1 MPQIPAI
8 CLTPNCNTLFPS
20 GVELQN
26 ARNISFQNCKSGPCP
41 KCGGTGKIPDGLY
54 DAFESKI
61 FAFLSHENDIDLFR
75 KITETVQRDL
85 KRYISPKNIKKKLNK
100 QFPKHKNTW
109 SLIPESKLDAYAV
122 IQIILAIIS
131 TAITVGSC
139 TKSNK
144 ETIINQT
151 YNNIYIESDRKAPP
165 RTPSDSRIE
174 CKPKPDNLLKI

>member
-1 MPQIPAI
+1 MPQVPAI

-26 ARNISFQNCKSGPCP
+26 ARNISFHNCTSGPCP
-41 KCGGTGKIPDGLY
+41 KCGGDGKIPDGSY
-54 DAFESKI
+54 DAFENKL
-61 FAFLSHENDIDLFR
+61 FAFLFQENDLNLFR

-85 KRYISPKNIKKKLNK
+85 NRNISPKNIKKKLNK

-122 IQIILAIIS
+122 IQIILAVIS
-131 TAITVGSC
+131 TAIAIGSC

-151 YNNIYIESDRKAPP
+151 YNNIYIENNRKTLP
-165 RTPSDSRIE
+165 RIPSDSRIE
-174 CKPKPDNLLKI
+174 RKSKPDNSLNI

>member
-41 KCGGTGKIPDGLY
+41 KCGGTGKIPDGSY
-54 DAFESKI
+54 DVLENKI
-61 FAFLSHENDIDLFR
+61 FAFLFHENDINLFR

-85 KRYISPKNIKKKLNK
+85 KRNISPKNIKKKLNK

-122 IQIILAIIS
+122 IQIILAIIT

-139 TKSNK
+139 TNSNK

-151 YNNIYIESDRKAPP
+151 YNNIYIENNQKMQPHS
-165 RTPSDSRIE
+165 PSDSRIE
-174 CKPKPDNLLKI
+174 QKSKPNSLLKI